1 MKLLEIERRME
12 MRTKSGM
19 WLLSAAVM
27 LGLSGLAGCG
37 GDKGSD
43 YRTFD
48 KGKDTSHDAEH
59 GHAHTHDHGHEQGP
73 HKGEL
78 IELGEE
84 EFHAEVV
91 FDEEGDKVT
100 LYFLGPDAKA
110 AVAIEAKEISLEMP
124 GKDAAVTHALTAA
137 PQDGEGDGKS
147 SRFEIKGG
155 ELIEAFH
162 KAPKSVGKFKVSIGG
177 KEFEGQIKH
186 EHDHDA
192 HDHKHEEKK

>member
-1 MKLLEIERRME
+1 
-12 MRTKSGM
+12 MRTQTGF

-37 GDKGSD
+37 GDKGGE

-48 KGKDTSHDAEH
+48 KGKDTAHDAEH
-59 GHAHTHDHGHEQGP
+59 GHTHDHGHGRGP
-73 HKGEL
+73 HDGDL

-91 FDEEGDKVT
+91 FDEAGNKVI
-100 LYFLGPDAKA
+100 LYLLGADAKT
-110 AVAIEAKEISLEMP
+110 AVAIEAKELSLEMP
-124 GKDAAVTHALTAA
+124 GKDAPVTHALTAGPPDA
-137 PQDGEGDGKS
+137 DGKA
-147 SRFEIKGG
+147 SRFEITSE

-162 KAPKSVGKFKVSIGG
+162 HDPKAVGKFKVSIGG
-177 KEFEGQIKH
+177 KEFEGAIKH
-186 EHDHDA
+186 DHGD

>member
-1 MKLLEIERRME
+1 
-12 MRTKSGM
+12 MRTQTGM

-37 GDKGSD
+37 GDKGGD
-43 YRTFD
+43 YRTFNKD
-48 KGKDTSHDAEH
+48 KDTSHDAEH
-59 GHAHTHDHGHEQGP
+59 GHAHSHDHGHGHGP
-73 HKGEL
+73 HEGDL

-91 FDEEGDKVT
+91 FDEEANKVVV
-100 LYFLGPDAKA
+100 YFLGPDAKA
-110 AVAIEAKEISLEMP
+110 NVAIEAKELSLEMP

-137 PQDGEGDGKS
+137 PQDGDGEGKS
-147 SRFEIKGG
+147 SRFEIKSE

-162 KAPKSVGKFKVSIGG
+162 HDPKTVGKFKVSING
-177 KEFEGQIKH
+177 KDFNGEIKH
-186 EHDHDA
+186 SHDHDD

>member
-1 MKLLEIERRME
+1 

-27 LGLSGLAGCG
+27 LGLFGLAGCG
-37 GDKGSD
+37 GDKGGD

-59 GHAHTHDHGHEQGP
+59 GHAHTHDHGHGHGP
-73 HKGEL
+73 HDGDL

-84 EFHAEVV
+84 EFHAEAVV
-91 FDEEGDKVT
+91 DEEKSKLT
-100 LYFLGPDAKA
+100 LYVLGADAKT
-110 AVAIEAKEISLEMP
+110 AVYIEAKELTLELP
-124 GKDAAVTHALTAA
+124 GKDAPVVAFALTAGPA
-137 PQDGEGDGKS
+137 DKDGKA
-147 SRFEIKGG
+147 SRFEITS
-155 ELIEAFH
+155 EALFEAFH
-162 KAPKSVGKFKVSIGG
+162 QDPKTVGKFKVSIGG

>member
-1 MKLLEIERRME
+1 MDMC
-12 MRTKSGM
+12 TKSGI
-19 WLLSAAVM
+19 WLFSAAVIWGA
-27 LGLSGLAGCG
+27 LGLAGCG

-59 GHAHTHDHGHEQGP
+59 GHAHNHDHEHGP
-73 HKGEL
+73 HDGEL

-91 FDEEGDKVT
+91 FDEEKHKLT
-100 LYFLGPDAKA
+100 LYLLGADAKT
-110 AVAIEAKEISLEMP
+110 AVAVDAKELSLELP
-124 GKDAAVTHALTAA
+124 GKDAPVTHAMAA
-137 PQDGEGDGKS
+137 GPADADGKAS
-147 SRFEIKGG
+147 QFEITSE

-162 KAPKSVGKFKVSIGG
+162 NDPKTVGKFKVTING
-177 KEFEGQIKH
+177 KEFAGEIKH
-186 EHDHDA
+186 SHDD

>member
-1 MKLLEIERRME
+1 
-12 MRTKSGM
+12 MRTQTGM

-37 GDKGSD
+37 GDKGGE

-48 KGKDTSHDAEH
+48 KGKDTAHDAEH
-59 GHAHTHDHGHEQGP
+59 GHAHAHDHGHGHGP
-73 HKGEL
+73 HEGEL

-91 FDEEGDKVT
+91 FDEKENKVV
-100 LYFLGPDAKA
+100 LYLLGPDAKA
-110 AVAIEAKEISLEMP
+110 NVAIEAKELSLEMP
-124 GKDAAVTHALTAA
+124 GKDAAVTHALAAA
-137 PQDGEGDGKS
+137 PQDGDGEGKS
-147 SRFEIKGG
+147 SRFEIKSE

-162 KAPKSVGKFKVSIGG
+162 HDPKTVGKFKVSIGG
-177 KEFEGQIKH
+177 KEFEGAIKH
-186 EHDHDA
+186 SHDD

>member
-1 MKLLEIERRME
+1 
-12 MRTKSGM
+12 MRTQTGM

-37 GDKGSD
+37 GDKGGD

-48 KGKDTSHDAEH
+48 KGKDAAPDAEH

-91 FDEEGDKVT
+91 FDEASDKVV
-100 LYFLGPDAKA
+100 LYLLGPDAKA
-110 AVAIEAKEISLEMP
+110 AVAIEAKELSLEMP
-124 GKDAAVTHALTAA
+124 GKDAPVTHALAAA
-137 PQDGEGDGKS
+137 PQDGDGEGKS
-147 SRFEIKGG
+147 SRFEINSK

-162 KAPKSVGKFKVSIGG
+162 QDPKTVGKFKVSIGG
-177 KEFEGQIKH
+177 KEFNGEIKH
-186 EHDHDA
+186 SHDD